1 MRLKVTDFEPLLN
14 QMFHIEY
21 GNGEVLPVTLAE
33 VAPGKNPS
41 STDENGEPY
50 YPFSLIFQS
59 SITDY
64 LPQATYRI
72 SHDQLGKHDIFFVPL
87 GANAQG
93 MRYQAVFS

>member
-14 QMFHIEY
+14 QTFQIHY
-21 GNGEVLPVTLAE
+21 GNGEMLPVTLAE
-33 VAPGKNPS
+33 VVPGKNPS

-50 YPFSLIFQS
+50 YPFSLVFQS

-64 LPQATYRI
+64 LPQYTYHI
-72 SHDQLGKHDIFFVPL
+72 EHEQLGSHDMFIVPL
-87 GANAQG
+87 GPNAQG

>member
-1 MRLKVTDFEPLLN
+1 MRLKFSDFEPLLN
-14 QMFHIEY
+14 QTFQIEY
-21 GNGEVLPVTLAE
+21 GNGEMLPVTLAE

-41 STDENGEPY
+41 SNDENGEPY
-50 YPFSLIFQS
+50 YPFSLTFQS

-72 SHDQLGKHDIFFVPL
+72 GHDQLGTHDIFIVPL

-93 MRYQAVFS
+93 IRYQAVFS